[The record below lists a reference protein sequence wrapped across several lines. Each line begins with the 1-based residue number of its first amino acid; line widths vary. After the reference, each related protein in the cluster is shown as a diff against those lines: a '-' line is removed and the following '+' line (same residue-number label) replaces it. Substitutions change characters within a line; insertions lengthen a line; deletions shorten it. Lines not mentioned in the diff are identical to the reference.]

1 MIPKFDEIM
10 LPLLQ
15 YLNDGKE
22 HSLKE
27 CSEAMCDF
35 FNLTKEEREEM
46 LPSGSMTVIRNRTGW
61 AKMYL
66 HRSGL
71 VINDKRN
78 SYSISKQGIELLSQN
93 PQKIDRDTLMH
104 YSSFVDF
111 MNNPR
116 NRAGENESDIVEEDT
131 EPTMSREELYE
142 AFQKE
147 FPLESLKDMPLEK
160 YTNLN
165 RDDSFCYW
173 VENKTKPLGSV
184 KGGSSFKFG
193 IYRYENKP
201 NPKNIRLITDDK
213 YAWYGQYNRHTAESA
228 YMVVRDAIIDIASNA
243 RKGNYQGVENNHVFG
258 DAFKWK
264 IAFLYS
270 NLSII
275 PIYRRDWLNIVA
287 TKMGMENAQDSTIAD
302 IQAYLMKAK
311 GTEELFDY
319 YDKLLAMCKNE
330 EKQYWWLVANP
341 NIWSLSSLKVG
352 EIESYSL
359 YNKKGNKRRVFK
371 NFLEAKVNDAV
382 IGYESMPTKN
392 ILCIMEIAKENDGK
406 ELYFRKTKDLQ
417 TPISRDFLEQ
427 IPELSQME
435 FFINP
440 NGSFFKLTKE
450 EYEIIMGI
458 IHEKNP
464 NVEQKNLPSIPDSI
478 PSSSIQ
484 PYLREDFLNE
494 VFIHEEEYD
503 KLRYLLLSKKNVIL
517 QGAPGVGKTFVAK
530 RLPYSIMS
538 KKDESRIE
546 MVQFHQ
552 NYTYEDFIMGYKPTE
567 NGGFA
572 IKPGIF
578 YQFCKKAADDKD
590 RPYFFVID
598 EINRGNLSKIF
609 GELLMLIESDYRD
622 TSIKLA
628 YRDEDFYVPSNLY
641 IIGMMN
647 TADRSLAMIDYALR
661 RRFSFFE
668 MHPGFISNGFKSYQE
683 ALNNDRFNKIINAV
697 IQLNEVI
704 AKDDSLG
711 VGFCIGHSYFC
722 NQKEFDDM
730 WLSNVVEFDII
741 PMLREYWFDNEKK
754 FREES
759 EKLLNLLK

>member
-213 YAWYGQYNRHTAESA
+213 YAWYAQYNRHTAESA

-243 RKGNYQGVENNHVFG
+243 RRGNYQGVENNHVFG

-270 NLSII
+270 KLSII

-287 TKMGMENAQDSTIAD
+287 TKMGMENAHESTIAD
-302 IQAYLMKAK
+302 IQAFLMETK
-311 GTEELFDY
+311 GANTLFDY
-319 YDKLLAMCKNE
+319 YDKLLVMCKNN
-330 EKQYWWLVANP
+330 EKTILVVNCKSKHMESF
-341 NIWSLSSLKVG
+341 I
-352 EIESYSL
+352 IE
-359 YNKKGNKRRVFK
+359 NWR
-371 NFLEAKVNDAV
+371 D
-382 IGYESMPTKN
+382 
-392 ILCIMEIAKENDGK
+392 C
-406 ELYFRKTKDLQ
+406 ELY
-417 TPISRDFLEQ
+417 
-427 IPELSQME
+427 
-435 FFINP
+435 
-440 NGSFFKLTKE
+440 
-450 EYEIIMGI
+450 
-458 IHEKNP
+458 
-464 NVEQKNLPSIPDSI
+464 
-478 PSSSIQ
+478 
-484 PYLREDFLNE
+484 
-494 VFIHEEEYD
+494 
-503 KLRYLLLSKKNVIL
+503 VI
-517 QGAPGVGKTFVAK
+517 
-530 RLPYSIMS
+530 
-538 KKDESRIE
+538 
-546 MVQFHQ
+546 
-552 NYTYEDFIMGYKPTE
+552 
-567 NGGFA
+567 
-572 IKPGIF
+572 
-578 YQFCKKAADDKD
+578 
-590 RPYFFVID
+590 
-598 EINRGNLSKIF
+598 
-609 GELLMLIESDYRD
+609 
-622 TSIKLA
+622 
-628 YRDEDFYVPSNLY
+628 
-641 IIGMMN
+641 
-647 TADRSLAMIDYALR
+647 
-661 RRFSFFE
+661 
-668 MHPGFISNGFKSYQE
+668 
-683 ALNNDRFNKIINAV
+683 
-697 IQLNEVI
+697 
-704 AKDDSLG
+704 
-711 VGFCIGHSYFC
+711 
-722 NQKEFDDM
+722 
-730 WLSNVVEFDII
+730 
-741 PMLREYWFDNEKK
+741 
-754 FREES
+754 
-759 EKLLNLLK
+759 

>member
-22 HSLKE
+22 HSLKD

-35 FNLTKEEREEM
+35 FKLTKEEREEM

-78 SYSISKQGIELLSQN
+78 SYSISKQGIELLSHN
-93 PQKIDRDTLMH
+93 PQKIDRDILMQ

-111 MNNPR
+111 MNNPK
-116 NRAGENESDIVEEDT
+116 NREGKNENDIVEEDT
-131 EPTMSREELYE
+131 ESTMSREELYE

-173 VENKTKPLGSV
+173 VEIRTKPLGSV

-213 YAWYGQYNRHTAESA
+213 YAWYAQYNRHTAESA
-228 YMVVRDAIIDIASNA
+228 YMVVRDAIIDIAFNA
-243 RKGNYQGVENNHVFG
+243 CKGNYQGVENNHVFG

-287 TKMGMENAQDSTIAD
+287 TKMGMENAHESTIAD
-302 IQAYLMKAK
+302 IQAFLMEAK
-311 GTEELFDY
+311 GTNYLFDY
-319 YDKLLAMCKNE
+319 YDKLLAMCKNN

-352 EIESYSL
+352 EIESYTL
-359 YNKKGNKRRVFK
+359 YNEKGNKRHIFK
-371 NFLEAKVNDAV
+371 NFLEAKAGDAV

-392 ILCIMEIAKENDGK
+392 VLCLLEITKENDGK
-406 ELYFRKTKDLQ
+406 ELYFRKTIDLQ
-417 TPISRDFLEQ
+417 TPISRDVLER

-435 FFINP
+435 YFVNS
-440 NGSFFKLTKE
+440 NGSFFKLTKD
-450 EYEIIMGI
+450 EYDIIIDI
-458 IHEKNP
+458 ISENNP
-464 NVEQKNLPSIPDSI
+464 DVEQTSLPSTPDSI

-484 PYLREDFLNE
+484 PYLKENFLYD
-494 VFIHEEEYD
+494 VFISENEYD
-503 KLRYLLLSKKNVIL
+503 KLRNLLLSKKNVIL
-517 QGAPGVGKTFVAK
+517 QGAPGVGKTFAAK
-530 RLPYSIMS
+530 RLAYSIMGE
-538 KKDESRIE
+538 KDESRIE
-546 MVQFHQ
+546 MIQFHQ

-572 IKPGIF
+572 IKPGVF
-578 YQFCKKAADDKD
+578 YHFCKKAAKDKEH
-590 RPYFFVID
+590 PYFFIID

-609 GELLMLIESDYRD
+609 GELLMLIENDYRD
-622 TSIKLA
+622 TKIKLA
-628 YRDEDFYVPSNLY
+628 YRDEKFYVPSNLL

-668 MHPGFISNGFKSYQE
+668 MHPGFNSNGFKAYQE
-683 ALNNDRFNKIINAV
+683 GLNDDRINRIIDAV
-697 IQLNEVI
+697 IQLNEII

-711 VGFCIGHSYFC
+711 SGFCIGHSYFC
-722 NQKEFDDM
+722 NQKECNDV
-730 WLSNVVEFDII
+730 WLSNVIEFDII
-741 PMLREYWFDNEKK
+741 PMLREYWFDNDKK
-754 FREES
+754 FKEES
-759 EKLLNLLK
+759 EKLMNLL

>member
-27 CSEAMCDF
+27 CSEAMCDY
-35 FNLTKEEREEM
+35 FNLTKKEREEM

-78 SYSISKQGIELLSQN
+78 SYSISKQGIELLSHN
-93 PQKIDRDTLMH
+93 PQKIDRDTLMQ

-111 MNNPR
+111 MNNPK
-116 NRAGENESDIVEEDT
+116 NRVGEDESDNMEEDT

-142 AFQKE
+142 VFQKE

-173 VENKTKPLGSV
+173 VENRTKPLGSV

-213 YAWYGQYNRHTAESA
+213 YAWYAQYNRQTAESA

-243 RKGNYQGVENNHVFG
+243 RRGNYQGVENNHVFG

-270 NLSII
+270 KLSII

-330 EKQYWWLVANP
+330 EKRYWWLVTNP
-341 NIWSLSSLKVG
+341 DIWSFTQIHEGETKDFSLFNENG
-352 EIESYSL
+352 
-359 YNKKGNKRRVFK
+359 NKKRVFR
-371 NFLEAKVNDAV
+371 NFLDARKGDPV
-382 IGYESMPTKN
+382 MCYESGDSRS
-392 ILCIMEIAKENDGK
+392 IVALAIVSKENDGTCVNFK
-406 ELYFRKTKDLQ
+406 KTENLLC
-417 TPISRDFLEQ
+417 PIGREKIIG
-427 IPELSQME
+427 IPEIANME
-435 FFINP
+435 FFSNSK
-440 NGSFFKLTKE
+440 GTLFKLTE
-450 EYEIIMGI
+450 NEYNAIMKQIRKFNDGI
-458 IHEKNP
+458 SVFDNT
-464 NVEQKNLPSIPDSI
+464 DSI
-478 PSSSIQ
+478 IISTFSKN
-484 PYLREDFLNE
+484 DFLNE

-517 QGAPGVGKTFVAK
+517 QGAPGVGKTFAAK
-530 RLPYSIMS
+530 RLAYSIMGE
-538 KKDESRIE
+538 KDESKIE

-622 TSIKLA
+622 TNIKLA

-668 MHPGFISNGFKSYQE
+668 MDPSFISDGFKSYQE
-683 ALNNDRFNKIINAV
+683 ALNNDRFNRIIDAV